1 MENVLDSI
9 WLLLAIFFFILPL
22 IEAMTK
28 RKESYYLGVDFSL
41 IVILAISWS
50 LAIGIIIGHF
60 I

>member
-1 MENVLDSI
+1 MDSI
-9 WLLLAIFFFILPL
+9 WLLLAIYFFIFPL

-28 RKESYYLGVDFSL
+28 RKKSYYLGVDFSL